1 MQCQQL
7 IAQLMH
13 KVCIYF
19 IMYAIIALRR
29 EVIYMEDKKLSEYI
43 GNKIKSLRKEKN
55 ITQNELGKRIGVKNN
70 TISAYERGAIST
82 DQDVLFKLADV
93 FGVSINDFFPYDE
106 VAETRTPYVTTR
118 NFPYFPTAISAGL
131 PLTVDGVTETSTI
144 SVSSDVLGK
153 YSNDRDIF
161 FARINGDSMDKL
173 MQDNTLIAI
182 KPIPLTSLNNGDIVV
197 FSTDHEYSV
206 KHYYRYGDALVF
218 KPNSHDIRHKE
229 QEYSINDN
237 ITIHGKVITYII
249 NLD

>member
-1 MQCQQL
+1 MKEL
-7 IAQLMH
+7 
-13 KVCIYF
+13 
-19 IMYAIIALRR
+19 
-29 EVIYMEDKKLSEYI
+29 
-43 GNKIKSLRKEKN
+43 GNKIKALRKSRSM
-55 ITQNELGKRIGVKNN
+55 TQKELSDLLGLTSDS
-70 TISAYERGAIST
+70 TISQWERGVNSPYGKDLYKIAE
-82 DQDVLFKLADV
+82 V
-93 FGVSINDFFPYDE
+93 FNVSSDFLLGLDE
-106 VAETRTPYVTTR
+106 SETKTFD
-118 NFPYFPTAISAGL
+118 FPYFPTAISAGL

-161 FARINGDSMDKL
+161 FARINGSSMDKL

-182 KPIPLTSLNNGDIVV
+182 KPMPLTSLNNGDIVV

>member
-1 MQCQQL
+1 MKEL
-7 IAQLMH
+7 
-13 KVCIYF
+13 
-19 IMYAIIALRR
+19 
-29 EVIYMEDKKLSEYI
+29 
-43 GNKIKSLRKEKN
+43 GNKIKALRKSRSM
-55 ITQNELGKRIGVKNN
+55 TQKELSDLLGLTSDSTV
-70 TISAYERGAIST
+70 SQWERGVNSPYGKDLYKIAE
-82 DQDVLFKLADV
+82 V
-93 FGVSINDFFPYDE
+93 FNVSSDFLLGLDE
-106 VAETRTPYVTTR
+106 SEAKTFE
-118 NFPYFPTAISAGL
+118 FPYFPTAISAGL